1 MRSNQIPAVFS
12 QETIF
17 NFGHELAGQ
26 EVNNK
31 MNRSKIIIL
40 GSSRKNGQTR
50 KAVDKLKSLSDFD
63 VLDLNDY
70 NISYYDYEHKNEN
83 DDYLNLIRNIIS
95 NYDIL
100 IFATPVYWYSMSGI
114 MKVFFDR
121 ITDLLDNEKESG
133 RKLRNKSMAVLSSS
147 IGDHLGDNFWIPFIE
162 TAKYLGMNYIGNIH
176 TIENKLDTDELK
188 KFVDLI
194 DKEITK

>member
-1 MRSNQIPAVFS
+1 MEMR
-12 QETIF
+12 
-17 NFGHELAGQ
+17 
-26 EVNNK
+26 
-31 MNRSKIIIL
+31 KIIIL
-40 GSSRKNGQTR
+40 GSSRRYGQTK
-50 KAVDKLKSLSDFD
+50 KAVDKLRSLSDFD

-83 DDYLNLIRNIIS
+83 DDYLNVIQNIIS

-121 ITDLLDNEKESG
+121 VTDLLDKEKELG

-147 IGDHLGDNFWIPFIE
+147 IGDHLGDSFWLPFIE

-176 TIENKLDTDELK
+176 TIENREETDELE

-194 DKEITK
+194 NKKSIK